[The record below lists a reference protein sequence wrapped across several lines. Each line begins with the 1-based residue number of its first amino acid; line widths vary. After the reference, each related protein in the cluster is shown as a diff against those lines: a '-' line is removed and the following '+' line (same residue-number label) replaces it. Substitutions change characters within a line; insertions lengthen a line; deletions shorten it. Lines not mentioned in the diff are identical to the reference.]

1 MMTAVIVVL
10 SVLAVLFLLG
20 QLRIGARAEYE
31 ESGFSL
37 RIKAG
42 PLWFQVFPPKEKADS
57 GKKKKKEKKEQKEKP
72 QSKRGGSLALLKKL
86 LPLAAQAA
94 GELRRKVRVDMLWL
108 EFTAGGEEAAQTA
121 LSFGYVN
128 SAIGM
133 IWPLLDHNL
142 NIKDHCIRTRAD
154 FQRAAPAVYLRLEAT
169 LTLGQALVLAIKLLA
184 RFSAIYGAYRREQ
197 APADNTKKEAV

>member
-1 MMTAVIVVL
+1 MLYHFHEYIRRSMEEEREFSLEELLEKNPGVVL
-10 SVLAVLFLLG
+10 VTNELG
-20 QLRIGARAEYE
+20 YGVVPADRFDREYREKTGRICC
-31 ESGFSL
+31 
-37 RIKAG
+37 
-42 PLWFQVFPPKEKADS
+42 Q
-57 GKKKKKEKKEQKEKP
+57 
-72 QSKRGGSLALLKKL
+72 
-86 LPLAAQAA
+86 AAQAA

-133 IWPLLDHNL
+133 IWPLLDHNF

-197 APADNTKKEAV
+197 APADNTKKESV